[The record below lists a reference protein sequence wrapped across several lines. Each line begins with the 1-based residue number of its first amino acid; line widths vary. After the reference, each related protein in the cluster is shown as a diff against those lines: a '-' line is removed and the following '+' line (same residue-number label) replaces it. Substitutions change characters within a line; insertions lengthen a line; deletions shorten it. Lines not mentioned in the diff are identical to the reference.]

1 MKYSI
6 LFIVAVVFLFSS
18 CNNSVPQVI
27 DDVGVQLIQGEAQGT
42 TYSIK
47 YTGKSQIEKA
57 QIDSVLDQID
67 LSLSAWVKESVL
79 TEFNSQNSIVIS
91 DEHFLTVFFRG
102 KEIHDMTYG
111 AFHPM
116 IMPLVRAWGFGPEG
130 GKFKEGEN
138 LDSLKNFVNYDFQII
153 ADEDSESILFEKST
167 GHQMDVN
174 GIAQGYSV
182 DVVADFLENNGIENY
197 MVEIGGELMAKGKNE
212 NEEYW
217 RIGVDKPSSTAENR
231 QLEAI
236 VTLKDASLAT
246 SGSYRKFYEKDGR
259 KYSHTIDPAT
269 GEPVNHNLLSATV
282 LASNCT
288 NADAF
293 ATAFMVMGVEGT
305 IKFIADHPEMNLE
318 VFLIYDEKGDVVTHA
333 SEGLRGVIENL

>member
-6 LFIVAVVFLFSS
+6 HFVLSIMILLSS
-18 CNNSVPQVI
+18 CETQVTQEGENI
-27 DDVGVQLIQGEAQGT
+27 DVQLIQGEAQGT

-47 YTGKSQIEKA
+47 YTGEAKVEKS

-67 LSLSAWVKESVL
+67 LSLSAWVQESVL
-79 TEFNSQNSIVIS
+79 TEFNNQDSILIS
-91 DEHFLTVFFRG
+91 DNHFLTVFYRG
-102 KEIHDMTYG
+102 KEVHDMTQG
-111 AFHPM
+111 AFQPM

-130 GKFKEGEN
+130 GELKDGTN
-138 LDSLKNFVNYDFQII
+138 LDSLKKFVNYDFQII
-153 ADEDSESILFEKST
+153 ADTISESIIFVKDA
-167 GHQMDVN
+167 GYQMDVN

-182 DVVADFLENNGIENY
+182 DVVSEFLEREGIENY

-212 NEEYW
+212 NGDYW

-236 VTLKDASLAT
+236 VTLKDAALAT

-259 KYSHTIDPAT
+259 KYSHTIDPST

-293 ATAFMVMGVEGT
+293 ATAFMVMGLEGT
-305 IKFIADHPEMNLE
+305 KEFLASHPEMNLE
-318 VFLIYDEKGDVVTHA
+318 VFLIYDREGEVVTFT
-333 SEGLRGVIENL
+333 SEGMKSLLENL

>member
-1 MKYSI
+1 MKYST
-6 LFIVAVVFLFSS
+6 LFLLSAVVLFFS
-18 CNNSVPQVI
+18 CESPRTQEVENADI
-27 DDVGVQLIQGEAQGT
+27 QLIQGEAQGT

-47 YTGKSQIEKA
+47 YTGEAKVEKSQI
-57 QIDSVLDQID
+57 DSILDQID
-67 LSLSAWVKESVL
+67 LSLSAWVQESVL
-79 TEFNSQNSIVIS
+79 TEFNNQDSILVS
-91 DEHFLTVFFRG
+91 DNHFLTVFFRG
-102 KEIHDMTYG
+102 REVHDLTG
-111 AFHPM
+111 QAFQPM

-130 GKFKEGEN
+130 GELKEGLN
-138 LDSLKNFVNYDFQII
+138 LDSLQGFVNYDFQII
-153 ADEDSESILFEKST
+153 ADTNSESIVFVKDA
-167 GHQMDVN
+167 GYQMDVN

-182 DVVADFLENNGIENY
+182 DVVKEFLEREGIENY
-197 MVEIGGELMAKGKNE
+197 MVEIGGELMAKGINE
-212 NEEYW
+212 SGDYW

-236 VTLKDASLAT
+236 VTLKDAALAT

-259 KYSHTIDPAT
+259 KYSHTIDPST

-305 IKFIADHPEMNLE
+305 KEFLTSHPEMNLE
-318 VFLIYDEKGDVVTHA
+318 VFLIYDEKGEVLTFT
-333 SEGLRGVIENL
+333 SEGMKSLVENL

>member
-6 LFIVAVVFLFSS
+6 FFLLSVITLLYS
-18 CNNSVPQVI
+18 CERPQNQQVEGI
-27 DDVGVQLIQGEAQGT
+27 DVQLIQGEAQGT

-47 YTGKSQIEKA
+47 YTGKSQIKKA
-57 QIDSVLDQID
+57 QIDSVLDQFD
-67 LSLSAWVKESVL
+67 LSLSAWVQESVL
-79 TEFNSQNSIVIS
+79 TKFNNEDSILVS
-91 DEHFLTVFFRG
+91 DNHFLTMFYRG
-102 KEIHDMTYG
+102 KEIHDMTDG
-111 AFHPM
+111 AFQPM

-130 GKFKEGEN
+130 GELKEGEN
-138 LDSLKNFVNYDFQII
+138 LDSLKKFVNYDFQVI
-153 ADEDSESILFEKST
+153 ADEDGKSILFVKNL
-167 GHQMDVN
+167 GYQMDVN

-182 DVVADFLENNGIENY
+182 DVVADFLEICGIDNY
-197 MVEIGGELMAKGKNE
+197 MVEIGGELKAKGKNE
-212 NEEYW
+212 NEEHW

-288 NADAF
+288 SADAF

-305 IKFIADHPEMNLE
+305 IEFIAAHPEMNLQ
-318 VFLIYDEKGDVVTHA
+318 VFLIYDENGVVVTYT
-333 SEGLRGVIENL
+333 SEGLKGVIENL